1 MKRSPRTRLPLLL
14 ALGLAACQAPNH
26 VADLAHNDALYVD
39 VPFVSR
45 SPGDRVACLLPVAD
59 ARTGALPATD
69 RGFPIT
75 YGAEEFWER
84 PVGEMVA
91 DVLRRQIEASR
102 LFAAVAPEARPDAVL
117 VQPTLVS
124 FAAGSVEAIMGSS
137 SFADVGLRVVVL
149 GPTGAD
155 GERPVWHDRVY
166 QSRQTTPAEVNPV
179 HPFRLVGRALQV
191 AMQKALAGL
200 DGSNV
205 GRSGVPVAGMPG
217 VGAGS
222 VPAPVREASA
232 PGR

>member
-1 MKRSPRTRLPLLL
+1 MKRSSRTRLPLLL

-39 VPFVSR
+39 VPFVSKA
-45 SPGDRVACLLPVAD
+45 PGDRTACLLPVAD
-59 ARTGALPATD
+59 ARTAALPATD
-69 RGFPIT
+69 KGFPIT
-75 YGAEEFWER
+75 YGADDFWDR

-91 DVLRRQIEASR
+91 DVLRRQLAQSR
-102 LFAAVAPEARPDAVL
+102 LFAAVAQEARADAVL

-137 SFADVGLRVVVL
+137 SFADVGLRVVVM
-149 GPTGAD
+149 GPASAD

-191 AMQKALAGL
+191 AMRGALAGL

-205 GRSGVPVAGMPG
+205 GRSGAPVVGMPPT
-217 VGAGS
+217 AAAA
-222 VPAPVREASA
+222 PAAAREAAA